1 MKAEIIELGW
11 VLPLVLIV
19 LGLLAADSIRTRQKL
34 RYWKTLAKE
43 AKQQLLS
50 QKLRVEHVASMVE
63 KKNKEKKE
71 TD

>member
-19 LGLLAADSIRTRQKL
+19 LGLLAADSLYTRQKL
-34 RYWKTLAKE
+34 RYWKTLANE

-50 QKLRVEHVASMVE
+50 QKLRVERVARTVE
-63 KKNKEKKE
+63 KSKEKKKE
-71 TD
+71 S